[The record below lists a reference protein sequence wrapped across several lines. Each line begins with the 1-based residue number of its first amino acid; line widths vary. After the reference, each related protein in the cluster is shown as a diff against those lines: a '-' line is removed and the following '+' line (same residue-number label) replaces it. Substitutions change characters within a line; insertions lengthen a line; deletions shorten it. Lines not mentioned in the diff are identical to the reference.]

1 MRNLRTYL
9 IALLLTVA
17 MVVIAFLWLD
27 RPISYFVHNQL
38 GRVRVFIDL
47 TRIPEIMAVAASVF
61 FPCVAVY
68 VLLRRPFSKFSSV
81 LLVCGI
87 SIAVA
92 SQIKDHL
99 KVAFGR
105 TWPETWINN
114 NPSLIR
120 DAVYG
125 FNYFHGGAGY
135 NSFPSGH
142 MTVTCAA
149 ASVLWMSYPR
159 YRPLV
164 GAMAVAV
171 AIGLIGANYHFV
183 ADVIAGGFIGW
194 STGWIAVLLWN
205 AGLSPIAPEP
215 NQSDASGP
223 PKCSA

>member
-1 MRNLRTYL
+1 
-9 IALLLTVA
+9 
-17 MVVIAFLWLD
+17 
-27 RPISYFVHNQL
+27 
-38 GRVRVFIDL
+38 
-47 TRIPEIMAVAASVF
+47 
-61 FPCVAVY
+61 
-68 VLLRRPFSKFSSV
+68 
-81 LLVCGI
+81 
-87 SIAVA
+87 
-92 SQIKDHL
+92 
-99 KVAFGR
+99 
-105 TWPETWINN
+105 
-114 NPSLIR
+114 
-120 DAVYG
+120 
-125 FNYFHGGAGY
+125 
-135 NSFPSGH
+135 

-223 PKCSA
+223 PKGSA